1 MVAEQT
7 GLFALKPRTREE
19 VRADMVEWM
28 AIRKRERAAHGCA
41 SENERELAAA
51 LPGPMAALLEIAVPG
66 WIERLRLLSPAEFE
80 ARRAALVDSIS
91 GPGSALLVDDARR
104 ATAKKGELAAN
115 FNRLAETLAAL
126 AFQIGGVTWCGLHF
140 EVA

>member
-1 MVAEQT
+1 MVAVQT
-7 GLFALKPRTREE
+7 GLFTLKPRTREE
-19 VRADMVEWM
+19 VRADLVKWM
-28 AIRKRERAAHGCA
+28 AYRKRERAAHGGA
-41 SENERELAAA
+41 RETERELAAA

-91 GPGSALLVDDARR
+91 GPGSATLVDDARR
-104 ATAKKGELAAN
+104 VGAKKGVLATN

-126 AFQIGGVTWCGLHF
+126 AFQRGGVTWCGLHF
-140 EVA
+140 EAS